1 MIGWTALLSAGRLPD
16 ARPDTTPAYPQLGP
30 FRLTRPGGYAR
41 LKEVIS
47 MPRFLIQATY
57 TLDGLRGLL
66 KDGGSGRVEA
76 VRRMAES
83 VGGRLE
89 SFDFGFGEP
98 DTYVICELPDNKAA
112 AAVALAIGAAGGAST
127 KTVVLLTPA
136 EVDQAVKQTVDYRAP
151 GA

>member
-1 MIGWTALLSAGRLPD
+1 
-16 ARPDTTPAYPQLGP
+16 
-30 FRLTRPGGYAR
+30 
-41 LKEVIS
+41 

-83 VGGRLE
+83 VGGRIE

-112 AAVALAIGAAGGAST
+112 AAVALAIGASGGAST

-136 EVDQAVKQTVDYRAP
+136 EVDQAVKQTVDYRTP

>member
-1 MIGWTALLSAGRLPD
+1 
-16 ARPDTTPAYPQLGP
+16 
-30 FRLTRPGGYAR
+30 
-41 LKEVIS
+41 
-47 MPRFLIQATY
+47 MPRFLIQSTY
-57 TLDGLRGLL
+57 TLDGLRGLR

-76 VRRMAES
+76 VRKAAES

-98 DTYVICELPDNKAA
+98 DVYLICELPDNKAA
-112 AAVALAIGAAGGAST
+112 AAVAFAVGAAGGATT

>member
-1 MIGWTALLSAGRLPD
+1 MRFCRQLGVSAGMP
-16 ARPDTTPAYPQLGP
+16 PVVTLGWK
-30 FRLTRPGGYAR
+30 G
-41 LKEVIS
+41 VIA
-47 MPRFLIQATY
+47 MPRFLIQSTY
-57 TLDGLRGLL
+57 TVDGLRGLR
-66 KDGGSGRVEA
+66 KDGGTGRVEA
-76 VRRMAES
+76 VRRTVES

-98 DTYVICELPDNKAA
+98 DVHLICELPDNKAA
-112 AAVALAIGAAGGAST
+112 AAVALAVGTSGGATT

>member
-1 MIGWTALLSAGRLPD
+1 
-16 ARPDTTPAYPQLGP
+16 
-30 FRLTRPGGYAR
+30 
-41 LKEVIS
+41 

-112 AAVALAIGAAGGAST
+112 AAVALAIGASGGAST

>member
-1 MIGWTALLSAGRLPD
+1 
-16 ARPDTTPAYPQLGP
+16 
-30 FRLTRPGGYAR
+30 
-41 LKEVIS
+41 
-47 MPRFLIQATY
+47 MPRFLIEATY
-57 TLDGLRGLL
+57 TVDGLRGLL

-89 SFDFGFGEP
+89 SFDFGFGEH
-98 DTYVICELPDNKAA
+98 DAYLICDLPDNKSAA
-112 AAVALAIGAAGGAST
+112 AIALAVGASGGAT
-127 KTVVLLTPA
+127 IKTIALLTPA